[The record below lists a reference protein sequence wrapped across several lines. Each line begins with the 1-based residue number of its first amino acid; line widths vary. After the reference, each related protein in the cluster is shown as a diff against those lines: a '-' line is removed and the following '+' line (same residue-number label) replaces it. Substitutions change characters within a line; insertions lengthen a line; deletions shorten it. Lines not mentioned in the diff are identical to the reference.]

1 MTTNTM
7 STTVVPAR
15 FDDGRG
21 TTLVG
26 TVHRP
31 AGDRGPLAGI
41 VVTGTWTSIKEQM
54 AQRYADALAAR
65 GFAAVAFD
73 HGGFG
78 ESGGE
83 PRDVEDPA
91 RKARDIHA
99 AVGFLADQP
108 EVDARR
114 LGALG
119 VCASAGYTVANAVG
133 DRRVRALALVAPWLH
148 DAAIVPGIYGGD
160 DGIAAR
166 RQAAA
171 DARARF
177 EATGEVDYVP
187 AVSAD
192 DPDAAMPMP
201 IDFYENP
208 ERGALAAWPNRFAV
222 MAWEPWLTFDPIAL
236 APRVTQPTLIVHSPD
251 AAVPDGARRFL
262 AALEAPSDVRWTDG
276 DQFDFYDEPGHVALA
291 ADAAAAHFARYLMGA
306 A

>member
-1 MTTNTM
+1 MTTSTT
-7 STTVVPAR
+7 STTVTPAR
-15 FDDGRG
+15 FDDGTG

-31 AGDRGPLAGI
+31 AGAAGPRPGV
-41 VVTGTWTSIKEQM
+41 VVTGTWTSVKEQM

-65 GFAAVAFD
+65 GLVAVAFD

-99 AVGFLADQP
+99 AVGFLAGQP
-108 EVDARR
+108 DVDAGR

-119 VCASAGYTVANAVG
+119 VCASAGYTVANAVA
-133 DRRVRALALVAPWLH
+133 DPRVQALALVAPWLH

-160 DGIAAR
+160 EGIAAR

-171 DARARF
+171 AARARF

-192 DPDAAMPMP
+192 DPDAAMPMH

-208 ERGALAAWPNRFAV
+208 RRGALPAWPNRFAV

-236 APRVTQPTLIVHSPD
+236 APQVTQPTLIVHSPD

-262 AALEAPSDVRWTDG
+262 AGLQAPNDVRWTDG
-276 DQFDFYDEPGHVALA
+276 EQFDFYDEPGHVALA
-291 ADAAAAHFARYLMGA
+291 ADAAAAHFGRYLSGTA
-306 A
+306 